1 MHMNTN
7 FMLNMKGD
15 EHVQRGDTV
24 GAGIVFMWMKM
35 GISMK
40 VKHVRKG
47 PMWCLGGAWGRI

>member
-1 MHMNTN
+1 MHMN